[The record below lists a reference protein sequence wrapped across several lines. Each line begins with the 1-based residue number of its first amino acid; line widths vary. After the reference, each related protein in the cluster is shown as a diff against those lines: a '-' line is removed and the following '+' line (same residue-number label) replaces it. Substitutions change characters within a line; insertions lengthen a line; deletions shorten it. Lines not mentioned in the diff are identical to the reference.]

1 MLVYKYILN
10 ALETGILYESNSTK
24 GKLTISPR
32 PDNAPCLSSPPP
44 PPPPPK
50 KEKAKGLHDN
60 HCLRFLLRSVI
71 CRRNKPF

>member
-10 ALETGILYESNSTK
+10 TLETGILYESNSTK

-32 PDNAPCLSSPPP
+32 PDNAPCLSSPH
-44 PPPPPK
+44 PPK
-50 KEKAKGLHDN
+50 KEQAKGLHDN

-71 CRRNKPF
+71 CRTNKPF